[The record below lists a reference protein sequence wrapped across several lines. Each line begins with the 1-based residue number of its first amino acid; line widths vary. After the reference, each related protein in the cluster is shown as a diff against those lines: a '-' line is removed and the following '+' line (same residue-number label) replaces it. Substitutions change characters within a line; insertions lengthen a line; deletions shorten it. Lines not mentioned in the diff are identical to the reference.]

1 MKNIKQLLFAGTLL
15 TAFSATSALAFASQL
30 IDGRQVQANARAPH
44 AMSLAHATFAADARS
59 DGSHSGSN
67 FLAMGT
73 KQPDPFTDGTR
84 SVTDKRDPFTDGARN
99 LVNGSD
105 AQILAAGPR
114 KSDPYTD
121 GGNEATGPRD
131 PFTDG
136 RHA

>member
-1 MKNIKQLLFAGTLL
+1 MKPPYSTRQEPVAAEDFAERVLKIKAAT
-15 TAFSATSALAFASQL
+15 TASRT
-30 IDGRQVQANARAPH
+30 
-44 AMSLAHATFAADARS
+44 T
-59 DGSHSGSN
+59 
-67 FLAMGT
+67 
-73 KQPDPFTDGTR
+73 TR